1 MAKLDLITSSTRPA
15 SPAAGKAYF
24 ETDTNKIIVWDG
36 SAWTELVSDNAPASF
51 ANDYSVDFDGTNDYI
66 QTSNS
71 FLSMFQ
77 SSFSISAWAKLNNT
91 SGLKF
96 LIALNVNGTSRYQL
110 YTSGSTLYSFIESGD
125 KNGDTLTSATSSVS
139 FTDWFHVCA
148 TFEQSGTSLIQKM
161 YLNGSLADSG
171 TTSSMDLANFSTT
184 QTMLIGA
191 RLTSGQ
197 YPVDGLIDEVSFFDS
212 VLSATDISSSLIDTS
227 GSNPVPA
234 DISSL
239 SPIHWWRMG
248 DGDDGAGNADGTV
261 VGADPQV
268 YDMAGSNHLALKN
281 GPTFSSDVPV

>member
-1 MAKLDLITSSTRPA
+1 MSDINIYADQTAIDALTPITGDVVLRA
-15 SPAAGKAYF
+15 DDNAVLLY
-24 ETDTNKIIVWDG
+24 NG
-36 SAWTELVSDNAPASF
+36 SAWKEFQPDAGPFT
-51 ANDYSVDFDGTNDYI
+51 NDYSLSFDGTDDYI

-96 LIALNVNGTSRYQL
+96 LIALNVNGSSRYQL
-110 YTSGSTLYSFIESGD
+110 YTSGSTMYSFIESGNT
-125 KNGDTLTSATSSVS
+125 NGDTLTSSTSSVS

-161 YLNGSLADSG
+161 YLNGSLVDSG
-171 TTSSMDLANFSTT
+171 TTSSIDLANFSTT

-212 VLSATDISSSLIDTS
+212 ALSATDISSSLINTS

-234 DISSL
+234 NISSL

-248 DGDDGAGNADGTV
+248 DDGDSGTGTITDQGS
-261 VGADPQV
+261 VGVDI
-268 YDMAGSNHLALKN
+268 ALEN
-281 GPTFSSDVPV
+281 GPTFSTDVPS